1 LLISSYE
8 KGEHLKITKEA
19 SPMSVQII
27 PNVGR
32 IKIEKVLVTKYILN
46 GREDDKLPEIH
57 LLTKQERETIK

>member
-1 LLISSYE
+1 
-8 KGEHLKITKEA
+8 
-19 SPMSVQII
+19 MSVQII